1 MLGFGMILSI
11 LMLLFS
17 AQTML
22 AAQQAAQVFVQS
34 VMPSL
39 FPMMIVGHLITS
51 CMPFIAS
58 RTGLCIFQ
66 IMFGFCAG
74 SPASTRQLTALAE
87 RQRLSLAIYRSL
99 LCMSGVMSPMFF
111 TGALASR
118 MSKQAAWLMLCSH
131 WAGALLTGLLYAG
144 LHKAC
149 NHHSPMMTVQNAA
162 STATIAGQRPA
173 QPTKSASSASIAAVL
188 PSAISSTALALLS
201 VLGAM
206 MTFSILAAVFRAVLA
221 QLFPQWTATHG
232 AWLALGWSLME
243 ISGGAMAL
251 LDCLPAAPPWL
262 VCALCSFGGLSIWL
276 QNLLF
281 LSAKIHPAELLGF
294 RALHGVLAGICCFV
308 VSSWIGGAG
317 MAASTASLMPDAA
330 PLTASSGLTLW
341 LPLLLLVILA
351 VHPRLHRPSA

>member
-1 MLGFGMILSI
+1 MLGFGMILSL

-22 AAQQAAQVFVQS
+22 AVQQAAQVFVQS

-39 FPMMIVGHLITS
+39 FPMMILGNLITS
-51 CMPFIAS
+51 CMPLLCS
-58 RTGLCIFQ
+58 RTGICIFQ

-87 RQRLSLAIYRSL
+87 QQTLSLVTYRVL

-118 MSKQAAWLMLCSH
+118 MGKQAAWLMLCCH
-131 WAGALLTGLLYAG
+131 WAGALMTGLLYIG
-144 LHKAC
+144 LHRARK
-149 NHHSPMMTVQNAA
+149 HHTPTLTLHNAA
-162 STATIAGQRPA
+162 STAATADQHQA
-173 QPTKSASSASIAAVL
+173 LPTKKSSSPSIAAVL
-188 PSAISSTALALLS
+188 PTAISNTALALLS

-206 MTFSILAAVFRAVLA
+206 MTFSFLAAVFRALLA
-221 QLFPQWTATHG
+221 QLFPEWTATHG
-232 AWLALGWSLME
+232 AWLAVGWSLME
-243 ISGGAMAL
+243 IGGGAMAL
-251 LDCLPAAPPWL
+251 LDSLPAAPPWL

-281 LSAKIHPAELLGF
+281 LSPKIHPAELLGF
-294 RALHGVLAGICCFV
+294 RALHGVLAGICSFV
-308 VSSWIGGAG
+308 VCSWVSSSG
-317 MAASTASLMPDAA
+317 MAATTASLVPDAA
-330 PLTASSGLTLW
+330 PLTASLPLW